1 MYYGSPFY
9 LASLLLALVL
19 TLALWLLLRK
29 CSPQHCR
36 RVLLIL
42 SLINLLQHL
51 LKPWIYPH
59 YRGQSFSYI
68 STAYNMC
75 ATMILLL
82 PLAFL
87 TKSRYWKNFLFFA
100 GAFAGISALA
110 FPHWFI
116 GLALKDL
123 GWEYFRFYLCHT
135 LLFVSCSLPLL
146 LGLHR
151 PKLGE
156 FWHIACGFF
165 MALCIILIN
174 NFVFAAMGLCPG
186 YTLQTFPQLMLHT
199 NPCGIMGPPA
209 GLPWLTQLIGMFSP
223 SYFLGNNPSGEY
235 VPLLWYL
242 IPAFGGICLVTAALF
257 AAFHWRKIGQTLKA
271 FAGKHRK

>member
-19 TLALWLLLRK
+19 TLALWLVLRK
-29 CSPQHCR
+29 CSPQCCR

-110 FPHWFI
+110 FPH
-116 GLALKDL
+116 GAY
-123 GWEYFRFYLCHT
+123 E
-135 LLFVSCSLPLL
+135 V
-146 LGLHR
+146 
-151 PKLGE
+151 
-156 FWHIACGFF
+156 
-165 MALCIILIN
+165 
-174 NFVFAAMGLCPG
+174 
-186 YTLQTFPQLMLHT
+186 
-199 NPCGIMGPPA
+199 
-209 GLPWLTQLIGMFSP
+209 
-223 SYFLGNNPSGEY
+223 
-235 VPLLWYL
+235 
-242 IPAFGGICLVTAALF
+242 
-257 AAFHWRKIGQTLKA
+257 GQTKFVEGSAEEFVREQLRLLNECKNA
-271 FAGKHRK
+271 A